1 MQHSMGYTGLQIG
14 MFLGGL
20 LMALVPI
27 VLAVGLGV
35 WAFRQRGRTEQS
47 NVRTEPNSQEI
58 S

>member
-1 MQHSMGYTGLQIG
+1 MGYTGLQIG

-47 NVRTEPNSQEI
+47 NVRTDPSSQETP
-58 S
+58 